1 MVTVCF
7 CLSAVIRSRI
17 LVKSLDKGA
26 GMARKVR
33 DRELGDRASRAKLKP
48 RGKPYWRT
56 LDQGVHI
63 GYRKNPKAGG
73 KSPSRPTLPPPH
85 WAGSHY
91 LLERRRQWLSGHCAT
106 TADWPQPGGP
116 GQRGGSMPPPEPL

>member
-1 MVTVCF
+1 
-7 CLSAVIRSRI
+7 
-17 LVKSLDKGA
+17 
-26 GMARKVR
+26 MARKVR

-73 KSPSRPTLPPPH
+73 KWVGRVYRKRGGGGVYHAHVARWGGRQGGRP
-85 WAGSHY
+85 
-91 LLERRRQWLSGHCAT
+91 
-106 TADWPQPGGP
+106 
-116 GQRGGSMPPPEPL
+116 QRGGRQVFLWARRGPPQGRR